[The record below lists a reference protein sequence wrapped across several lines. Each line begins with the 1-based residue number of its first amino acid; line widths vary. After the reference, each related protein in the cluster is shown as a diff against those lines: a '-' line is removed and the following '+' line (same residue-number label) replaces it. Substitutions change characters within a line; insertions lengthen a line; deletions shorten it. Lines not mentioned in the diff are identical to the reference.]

1 MRIYNNKDVAF
12 LTFRELEIGTPF
24 YNGESSDKTLFMKTE
39 NVYRDRN
46 GKQEVFI
53 NAIKI
58 LDGSFVLFGDYSR
71 VEIAEVHIEDDRRK
85 A

>member
-1 MRIYNNKDVAF
+1 MRIYNNEDAAF
-12 LTFRELEIGTPF
+12 FTFSELEVGTPF

-53 NAIKI
+53 NAVKI
-58 LDGSFVLFGDYSR
+58 IDGSFILLNDYSR
-71 VEIAEVHIEDDRRK
+71 VEIAEVHVENDDRK
-85 A
+85 L